1 MHYMHAFKNNLLRMF
16 SGISID
22 DFPSFWFTEVFSLD
36 TTSFKHHNKVFSNR
50 IVLRDSGQQVSL
62 YNLEK

>member
-1 MHYMHAFKNNLLRMF
+1 MF

-50 IVLRDSGQQVSL
+50 IIYSGQQVSL

>member
-1 MHYMHAFKNNLLRMF
+1 MF

-22 DFPSFWFTEVFSLD
+22 DFPSVWFTEVFSLD

-50 IVLRDSGQQVSL
+50 ISGQQVSL